1 MIVLQLVAENSERPG
16 LNIENHGKVCYEK
29 CKRVLWKFSALFI
42 GLQIT
47 VDGEVV
53 RDPSTILRCYLF
65 DGCYMA
71 LYSVCSYAYRRFLCF
86 FFFFFSMT

>member
-1 MIVLQLVAENSERPG
+1 MIVLQLVAENSERTG

-29 CKRVLWKFSALFI
+29 WKRMLWKFSALFV

-53 RDPSTILRCYLF
+53 RDPSTILRCCLF

-71 LYSVCSYAYRRFLCF
+71 LYSMSALMHIEDSYGF
-86 FFFFFSMT
+86 FFFV